1 MSAEPTRPVYVK
13 KLDAWSIRLTVDPL
27 AVPLT
32 EFVARWR
39 WITPNAITLFS
50 FVLTLVAIWCFLLG
64 THVAWMI
71 GAVVWH
77 LGNVFDATD
86 GKLAR
91 KLAISSPFGA
101 KLDGWLDKVK
111 KILSFAALIVASPEH
126 VPMLAGL
133 ALGNYL
139 LQRVP
144 VRPNASLSAYCHAR
158 GWTMLFDPL
167 DAVFFLFVL
176 GPLTGQFAV
185 WLGITVFCQ
194 VAHMLLNSSLNAF
207 SRKP

>member
-50 FVLTLVAIWCFLLG
+50 FVLTLIAIWCFLLG

-111 KILSFAALIVASPEH
+111 KILSFAALIVASPDAL
-126 VPMLAGL
+126 PMLAGL

-158 GWTMLFDPL
+158 GLTMLFDPL

-176 GPLTGQFAV
+176 GPLTGQFTL

-194 VAHMLLNSSLNAF
+194 VAHLLLNGCMNALA
-207 SRKP
+207 RKS